1 MQPTCQRFAIA
12 AGLFGVSCGVIAGS
26 PAPAPATSAATA
38 QAQPAGYVAGLG
50 QSLDPARLG
59 QLSGGTDVH
68 NGITLN
74 GTVSNTST
82 DHTVSGGNTID
93 SGAFSN
99 AVGLPMVIQNSGN
112 SVLIQNAT
120 IVNVQLQP

>member
-1 MQPTCQRFAIA
+1 MQLTCQRFAIA
-12 AGLFGVSCGVIAGS
+12 AGLFGVNCGVIAGS
-26 PAPAPATSAATA
+26 PATPGATA
-38 QAQPAGYVAGLG
+38 QTQPAGYIAGLG
-50 QSLDPARLG
+50 QSLDTATLD
-59 QLSGGTDVH
+59 QLSGGTEVH

-82 DHTVSGGNTID
+82 EHTVSGGNAVD
-93 SGAFSN
+93 AGAFSD